1 VSEASREMTLAEW
14 VDRLPKPHLARRQ
27 LAELEAALAE
37 KDAQLSKGSQ
47 AAAHWYS
54 EMAESVKRAE
64 KERDEAMAE
73 LVTTQEALTRAY
85 QVCAHRLEERDEA
98 KATLMTY
105 DEMFAALKRDRDEAW
120 RAAGHKEAL
129 AASWREK
136 CLEARAERDR
146 LKHLVATYREHAES
160 TAELRAERD
169 RSQWL
174 ADLREK
180 NLNLTIEDCKRL
192 IGERDRLKAVVDA
205 AKECLWT
212 DCNASVPEHMRLQRA
227 LKAAGY
233 VLDHSVPDLED
244 DGAPAI
250 AWDRHGSPIAW
261 KEDPVTIDEALLAAG
276 LVKREFPEEGD

>member
-98 KATLMTY
+98 
-105 DEMFAALKRDRDEAW
+105 
-120 RAAGHKEAL
+120 
-129 AASWREK
+129 
-136 CLEARAERDR
+136 RAECDR
-146 LKHLVATYREHAES
+146 FKHLVATYREHAES

-169 RSQWL
+169 RL
-174 ADLREK
+174 KA
-180 NLNLTIEDCKRL
+180 
-192 IGERDRLKAVVDA
+192 ERDFLRIGVRYAFHAVR
-205 AKECLWT
+205 
-212 DCNASVPEHMRLQRA
+212 ASLSYKQEHNVARAEIA
-227 LKAAGY
+227 LKLLLPDEAWRPVMG
-233 VLDHSVPDLED
+233 SFGFDLEQD
-244 DGAPAI
+244 VKDHLEQSVDKFI
-250 AWDRHGSPIAW
+250 
-261 KEDPVTIDEALLAAG
+261 KEEDPVTIEEALLAAG
-276 LVKREFPEEGD
+276 YVKREFPEEGD

>member
-98 KATLMTY
+98 
-105 DEMFAALKRDRDEAW
+105 
-120 RAAGHKEAL
+120 
-129 AASWREK
+129 
-136 CLEARAERDR
+136 RAECDR
-146 LKHLVATYREHAES
+146 FKHLVATYREHAES

>member
-146 LKHLVATYREHAES
+146 FKHLVATYREHAES

-169 RSQWL
+169 RL
-174 ADLREK
+174 KA
-180 NLNLTIEDCKRL
+180 
-192 IGERDRLKAVVDA
+192 ERDFLRIGVRYAFHAVR
-205 AKECLWT
+205 
-212 DCNASVPEHMRLQRA
+212 ASLSYKQEHNVARAEIA
-227 LKAAGY
+227 LKLLLPDEAWRPVMG
-233 VLDHSVPDLED
+233 SFGFDLEQD
-244 DGAPAI
+244 VKDHLEQSVDKFI
-250 AWDRHGSPIAW
+250 
-261 KEDPVTIDEALLAAG
+261 KEEDPVTIEEALLAAG
-276 LVKREFPEEGD
+276 YVKREFPEEGD

>member
-98 KATLMTY
+98 
-105 DEMFAALKRDRDEAW
+105 
-120 RAAGHKEAL
+120 
-129 AASWREK
+129 
-136 CLEARAERDR
+136 RAECDR
-146 LKHLVATYREHAES
+146 FKHLVATYREHAES

-169 RSQWL
+169 RL
-174 ADLREK
+174 KA
-180 NLNLTIEDCKRL
+180 
-192 IGERDRLKAVVDA
+192 ERDFLRIGVRYAFHAVR
-205 AKECLWT
+205 
-212 DCNASVPEHMRLQRA
+212 ASLSYKQEHNVARAEIA
-227 LKAAGY
+227 LKLLLPDEAWRPVMG
-233 VLDHSVPDLED
+233 SFGFDLEQYVKD
-244 DGAPAI
+244 HLEQSVDKFI
-250 AWDRHGSPIAW
+250 
-261 KEDPVTIDEALLAAG
+261 KEEDPVTIEEALLAAG
-276 LVKREFPEEGD
+276 YVKREFPEEGD